1 MIRRFSKMFLML
13 CLLVGMGAS
22 AAWAQTD
29 TETTVE
35 ANVPYTFVVGNTT
48 LPAGKYIIRMPD
60 SSEPNV
66 LEIRAANGHTAVAF
80 ETEDTNQ
87 TPNKGELVFHKIG
100 DNYFLSQVWITGSAS
115 GNQLAKSKMEKRL
128 EANGMQSQQ
137 TSVAAILRHSRKSRK
152 TA

>member
-1 MIRRFSKMFLML
+1 MIRHFSKMFLML
-13 CLLVGMGAS
+13 CLLVGIGAS

-29 TETTVE
+29 NDTTVE
-35 ANVPYTFVVGNTT
+35 ANIPYTFVVGSTT
-48 LPAGKYIIRMPD
+48 LPAGKYIVRMPD

-80 ETEDTNQ
+80 ETSDTNQ
-87 TPNKGELVFHKIG
+87 TPNKGELVFNKIG

-128 EANGMQSQQ
+128 ETSGMQSQQ
-137 TSVAAILRHSRKSRK
+137 TFVAVIQRNSKKSK
-152 TA
+152 KSA

>member
-1 MIRRFSKMFLML
+1 MIRHFSKMFLML

-29 TETTVE
+29 NDTTVE
-35 ANVPYTFVVGNTT
+35 ANVPYTFMVGNTT

-87 TPNKGELVFHKIG
+87 TPNKGGLIFVKIG
-100 DNYFLSQVWITGSAS
+100 DDYFLSQVWITGSAH
-115 GNQLAKSKMEKRL
+115 GNQLIKSKMEKRL
-128 EANGMQSQQ
+128 EASGMQSQQ
-137 TSVAAILRHSRKSRK
+137 TSVAVIVRHSKKSK
-152 TA
+152 KSA

>member
-1 MIRRFSKMFLML
+1 MIRHFSKMLLML
-13 CLLVGMGAS
+13 CLLVGMCAS

-29 TETTVE
+29 NDTTVE
-35 ANVPYTFVVGNTT
+35 ANVPYTFVVGRTT

-87 TPNKGELVFHKIG
+87 TPNKDELVFNKVG

-115 GNQLAKSKMEKRL
+115 GNQLVKSKMEKRL
-128 EANGMQSQQ
+128 EANGMQPQQ
-137 TSVAAILRHSRKSRK
+137 TTVATILRHLKK
-152 TA
+152 IKKAV